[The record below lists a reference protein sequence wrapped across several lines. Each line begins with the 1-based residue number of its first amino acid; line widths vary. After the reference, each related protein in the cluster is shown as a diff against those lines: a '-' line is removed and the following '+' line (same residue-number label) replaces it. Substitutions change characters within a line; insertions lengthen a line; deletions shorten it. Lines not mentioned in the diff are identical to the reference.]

1 MNGLFSQAFS
11 VRGIPTA
18 QKKNSHTPGL
28 VWAEMGWAWW
38 INPAGGGKERGGSIG
53 LGLIESNPTVWPSSH
68 NS

>member
-1 MNGLFSQAFS
+1 MGFFLKPFLSEAF
-11 VRGIPTA
+11 
-18 QKKNSHTPGL
+18 QGL